1 MVSIPQLTIPIIQR
15 DIPQFAS
22 DFTTDS
28 IAPLLSQDGATLT
41 RVQRPPQP
49 QHGELKFVE
58 ITFRGHTD
66 AFNAAK
72 AMVQMV
78 KCNLRAGGNGILE
91 ITETQQATP
100 VIIRTDT
107 ACSATLLDYSQS
119 YMLMRASFAG
129 DEIIIMRFIPTIDV
143 IKILL
148 TKWLWKFDHLIHSGI
163 PLSAHNILSLRHTAL
178 MPHNL
183 ELINGK
189 A

>member
-1 MVSIPQLTIPIIQR
+1 MVSIPQLTIPIVQL
-15 DIPQFAS
+15 DIPQFAL

-41 RVQRPPQP
+41 RIQRPPQP
-49 QHGELKFVE
+49 QHGELKFLE
-58 ITFRGHTD
+58 ITFRGHTE

-78 KCNLRAGGNGILE
+78 NCNLRAGGNGTIA
-91 ITETQQATP
+91 ITETQQAPP
-100 VIIRTDT
+100 VIIRIDT

-119 YMLMRASFAG
+119 HMLMRASFAG

-148 TKWLWKFDHLIHSGI
+148 NKWLRKFDYLIHSGI
-163 PLSAHNILSLRHTAL
+163 PLSAHNICHLDTQL
-178 MPHNL
+178 
-183 ELINGK
+183 
-189 A
+189 